1 MPCQTALLHLPSF
14 LNDTGALQARNSDVY
29 DGTIHELVL
38 GCMKGLNVTVFAYGA
53 TGSGKTYTMV
63 GKPEDPGLMVL
74 SLERIFRDRQDLY
87 GDEDFDVTCSYIE
100 VYNEVIY
107 DLLVRNSGPL
117 ELREDPSLGVQVA
130 GIKKHMVKSPQEIMA
145 LLEQGNT
152 RRKTEATNA
161 NATSSRSH
169 AVLEVNIVRKPRNQ
183 YKTNVLRSAKA
194 RCKDEALAVTK
205 TDLPLRSTP
214 TMQGEAEPG
223 GLGGE

>member
-1 MPCQTALLHLPSF
+1 M
-14 LNDTGALQARNSDVY
+14 N
-29 DGTIHELVL
+29 
-38 GCMKGLNVTVFAYGA
+38 GLNVTVFAYGA

-63 GKPEDPGLMVL
+63 GSPKDPGLMVL

-130 GIKKHMVKSPQEIMA
+130 GIKRHPVASPSEIMS
-145 LLEQGNT
+145 LLEEGNT
-152 RRKTEATNA
+152 RRKTESTNA

-169 AVLEVNIVRKPRNQ
+169 AVLEVTIVRKPRNQ
-183 YKTNVLRSAKA
+183 YKTNTLR
-194 RCKDEALAVTK
+194 
-205 TDLPLRSTP
+205 
-214 TMQGEAEPG
+214 
-223 GLGGE
+223 